1 MANAAA
7 AAIAGVLKGFMTN
20 LSSRLRAHI
29 GPNARLCLL
38 ILLASSALLAACG
51 GEGEFQRAAALGFE
65 PPRVM
70 DGAVPYVAMARWGG
84 GRVLTV
90 YIEGDGRA
98 WSLGAPPGNPT
109 PRTPVGLELAL
120 ADPGAPLLYLGRPCQ
135 FMAWRADA
143 CPPRLWTSGRFGAD
157 VIEAMDAAVV
167 AAERRGGTHSL
178 VLVGYSGGA
187 AVAALLALRHPET
200 ALLVTVAGVVDHA
213 AWTRLH
219 AVAPLA
225 DSLNAADQ
233 IDLLA
238 RIPQV
243 HLAGS
248 ADAIVPPALAADL
261 VARYPNGAGAII
273 EITPNRHDCCWQ
285 QDWAERVVALRARIA
300 SR

>member
-1 MANAAA
+1 
-7 AAIAGVLKGFMTN
+7 
-20 LSSRLRAHI
+20 
-29 GPNARLCLL
+29 LL
-38 ILLASSALLAACG
+38 LLAGCSG
-51 GEGEFQRAAALGFE
+51 GDEFQRAATLGFE

-70 DGAVPYVAMARWGG
+70 DGAVPHVAMARTGG

-98 WSLGAPPGNPT
+98 WSPGAPPDNPT

-135 FMAWRADA
+135 FIAFRADA
-143 CPPRLWTSGRFGAD
+143 CPPRLWTSGRFSAQ
-157 VIEAMDAAVV
+157 VIDAMDAAVV
-167 AAERRGGTHSL
+167 DAERRSGIQAL
-178 VLVGYSGGA
+178 VLVGFSGGA

-219 AVAPLA
+219 GVGPLA
-225 DSLNAADQ
+225 DSLNPADRL
-233 IDLLA
+233 DALA

-248 ADAIVPPALAADL
+248 ADAVVPPVLAATL
-261 VARYPNGAGAII
+261 VARYPNGSAAVT
-273 EITPNRHDCCWQ
+273 ETTPDHHDCCWQ
-285 QDWAERVVALRARIA
+285 EGWAARIEALRERVR
-300 SR
+300 